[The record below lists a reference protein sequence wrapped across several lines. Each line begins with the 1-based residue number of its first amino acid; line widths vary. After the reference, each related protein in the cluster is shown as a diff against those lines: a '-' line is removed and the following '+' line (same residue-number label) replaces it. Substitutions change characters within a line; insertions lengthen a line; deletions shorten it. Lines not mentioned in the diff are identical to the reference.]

1 MPASWI
7 HKMNESNS
15 RLHKERVIEQA
26 LAARTLGDKSAEWFL
41 FGAFAAYSPFLTYN
55 IKKVPVTE
63 GLTDR
68 ENPWI
73 AWRTLLSDL
82 NDRKLTGNDAIFA
95 VESMSKRFDSDEW
108 NNFCAPVIQKDL
120 RVGATLKT
128 FNKYLGNTDLK
139 IPVFECQLAT
149 DSAKQE
155 KKMTSDKILQRK
167 LDGVRVLVICV
178 HGTVAIYSRNGKQ
191 FENFNHIIPQ
201 LQRVMPVIQNA
212 MSTPNFVLD
221 GEMMSDDFQTL
232 MRQAHRKYN
241 ADASDSRFHIF
252 DIINYGGFMQGVS
265 RVKQSSRT
273 DMLHAL
279 RVRIEEEPN
288 LVVEPFLR
296 VDLNTGEGIDVMHRY
311 ADECIAQGYEGIMIK
326 DAGAPYECKR
336 TTHWLKWKPNI
347 TVDLKVIAVEEGTGR
362 NVGRLGALVCE
373 GVDDGRTIKT
383 NVGSGLTDSDRDSFW
398 DSRNDIIG
406 TIAEVRAD
414 AVTQNQDGSYSLRFP
429 RFVRF
434 RGFTKG
440 EKL

>member
-7 HKMNESNS
+7 HKLNESNS
-15 RLHKERVIEQA
+15 RIHKEKVIEQA
-26 LAARTLGDKSAEWFL
+26 LAARKLGDKSAEWFL

-55 IKKVPVTE
+55 IKKVPITE
-63 GLTDR
+63 GLTNR

-82 NDRKLTGNDAIFA
+82 NDRKLTGNDAVFA

-108 NNFCAPVIQKDL
+108 NSFCAPVIQKDL

-128 FNKYLGNTDLK
+128 FNKYLKGTDLE

-155 KKMTSDKILQRK
+155 SKMTGDKILQRK
-167 LDGVRVLVICV
+167 LDGVRVIVLCI
-178 HGTVAIYSRNGKQ
+178 HGAVRIHSRNGKQ

-201 LQRVMPVIQNA
+201 IQKVMPVIQNV

-232 MRQAHRKYN
+232 MKQAHRKYN

-252 DIINYGGFMQGVS
+252 DILNYGGFIQGVS
-265 RVKQSSRT
+265 RVKQSVRT
-273 DMLHAL
+273 DTLRAL
-279 RVRIEEEPN
+279 KGRIEEQPN
-288 LVVEPFLR
+288 LRVEPDMR
-296 VDLNTGEGIDVMHRY
+296 VDLSTGQGMDVMHRY
-311 ADECIAQGYEGIMIK
+311 ANECVEQGYEGIMIK
-326 DAGAPYECKR
+326 DANAPYECKR

-347 TVDLKVIAVEEGTGR
+347 TVDLEVVAVEEGTGR
-362 NVGRLGALVCE
+362 NEGRLGALVCE
-373 GVDDGRTIKT
+373 GVDDGKAIKV
-383 NVGSGLTDSDRDSFW
+383 NVGSGLTDADRDSFW
-398 DSRNDIIG
+398 NSRNDIIG
-406 TIAEVRAD
+406 AVAEVRAD

-434 RGFTKG
+434 RGFEKG